1 MSSHHT
7 EPTKTN
13 RCAHAPRIPPLR
25 PRAVCVSQFRRCDPA
40 RGDRSARL
48 LVPARRPHFQGG
60 RRAKDPGIRGAAG
73 PACVN
78 SPNGCRRRFETDSV
92 LPMFRAN
99 LEASHSPPPALGLG
113 PARRVM
119 PVRARMDAITSSEF
133 LIVKRMRRILQTY
146 FDRKANASVVA
157 GSVITTPANTC
168 TGEYLH
174 RRILTPANT
183 YTGEHLRRR
192 PGQGFL
198 HLIINSC
205 FLFPPCNPPPRLS
218 LQPNLV

>member
-25 PRAVCVSQFRRCDPA
+25 PRAVCVSQFRRCDHA

-92 LPMFRAN
+92 LPMFHAN
-99 LEASHSPPPALGLG
+99 LEASHSPPPALGIG

-133 LIVKRMRRILQTY
+133 LIVKRMCRILQTY
-146 FDRKANASVVA
+146 FDRKANASVVT

-174 RRILTPANT
+174 RRIPTPANT
-183 YTGEHLRRR
+183 YAGDPVRVSFTLSSI
-192 PGQGFL
+192 PV
-198 HLIINSC
+198 SC
-205 FLFPPCNPPPRLS
+205 FRLATPPPRLS
-218 LQPNLV
+218 PGATRP